1 MPECHK
7 IKKGGLDQYGTER
20 FGRLI
25 LPQSEK
31 MRMKGLKFGCDGQ
44 IRRRKRQQQITKLS
58 FPTARVKDQCVLQ
71 SCDGNCAS
79 SLLS

>member
-25 LPQSEK
+25 LLQSQK
-31 MRMKGLKFGCDGQ
+31 NAGMKGLSVRWYT
-44 IRRRKRQQQITKLS
+44 IRWMKKAQFI
-58 FPTARVKDQCVLQ
+58 
-71 SCDGNCAS
+71 
-79 SLLS
+79 LLSYLRNVKPTSQKNRGNYVWNRQILN